1 MYNVMVE
8 NKANGVF
15 DTANDAMQWAM
26 SYAYLGLQSLRYGMQ
41 KLERGEEFRYAY
53 GFTTVH
59 IVPVAKR
66 QPWEEHPGLP
76 QP

>member
-26 SYAYLGLQSLRYGMQ
+26 SYAYLGLRVAITPIWHDGMQ

-66 QPWEEHPGLP
+66 QPWEEHP
-76 QP
+76 

>member
-15 DTANDAMQWAM
+15 DTANDAMQWAK
-26 SYAYLGLQSLRYGMQ
+26 SYAYLGLQSLRYGIQ

-59 IVPVAKR
+59 IVPVSKR
-66 QPWEEHPGLP
+66 QP
-76 QP
+76 

>member
-26 SYAYLGLQSLRYGMQ
+26 SYAYLGLQSLRYSIQ

-66 QPWEEHPGLP
+66 QP
-76 QP
+76 